1 MRRRRHRRSAAAL
14 SLALGGAL
22 LLSGC
27 QNNRTDVTSP
37 APSPLATASQGAPSP
52 DVTVATTPV
61 APTEEQAI
69 LEQYRKFFAIQ
80 TALMQAPAAERPQMF
95 AAVATDPSYSRTLTG
110 MEAADAAGETTY
122 GEIRL
127 NPVVVSIADRT
138 AKVRDCQDTSGAGR
152 LVKETGSK
160 VTVGRTGALAL
171 ATMVRGDDDIWRVS
185 RVDYQPSVCR

>member
-1 MRRRRHRRSAAAL
+1 MRPQRHPRSASACIGLTA
-14 SLALGGAL
+14 AL
-22 LLSGC
+22 LLSAGC
-27 QNNRTDVTSP
+27 QGDQTNALDLT
-37 APSPLATASQGAPSP
+37 PSPGPIPSTSGTSADTTVTPTAAAVS
-52 DVTVATTPV
+52 
-61 APTEEQAI
+61 EEEAI

-80 TALMQAPAAERPQMF
+80 TALIQAPAAERPQMF

-122 GEIRL
+122 GEIKV
-127 NPVVVSIADRT
+127 NPVVVSIVDGT

-152 LVKETGSK
+152 LVKKTGSK

-185 RVDYQPSVCR
+185 RVDYQSSVCE